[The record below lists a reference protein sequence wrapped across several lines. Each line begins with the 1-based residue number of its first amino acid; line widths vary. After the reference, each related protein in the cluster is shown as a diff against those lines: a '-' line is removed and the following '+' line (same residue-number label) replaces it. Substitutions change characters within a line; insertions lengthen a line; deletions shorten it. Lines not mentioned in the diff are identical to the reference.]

1 MLNDQIPVLHR
12 FLLLQS
18 VDHTLDPPDL
28 LGRID
33 ASLSESITHPWSFSH
48 RVWHS
53 VHETKLGRQVEHSVC
68 GLDDK
73 HGLAWLSD
81 PLAIALVEVVGDS
94 DLLTLTLERAR
105 HRISVKHNLTHE
117 VLALVAPIRD
127 DRLPA
132 KLLLAALMPLVL
144 R

>member
-1 MLNDQIPVLHR
+1 
-12 FLLLQS
+12 
-18 VDHTLDPPDL
+18 
-28 LGRID
+28 
-33 ASLSESITHPWSFSH
+33 
-48 RVWHS
+48 
-53 VHETKLGRQVEHSVC
+53 VENSVC

-73 HGLAWLSD
+73 HGLVWLSD

-117 VLALVAPIRD
+117 VLTLVAPIRD